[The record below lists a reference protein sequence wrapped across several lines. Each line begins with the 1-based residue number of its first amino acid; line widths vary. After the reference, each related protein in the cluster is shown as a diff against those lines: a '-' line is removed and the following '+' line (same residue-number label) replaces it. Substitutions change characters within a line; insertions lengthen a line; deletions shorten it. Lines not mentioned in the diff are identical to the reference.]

1 MALKHSYTLLAP
13 IYDTLVS
20 GPLDFY
26 REKSL
31 ARLNDTNNKQ
41 ILINGIGSGLDIPYL
56 PTDAHYV
63 GTDITPAMLRRAQK
77 RASKHATECAPG
89 PSLDISF
96 QIADSQ
102 ALPFQDNSFDIIIMH
117 LILAVV
123 PDPALALQEASRVL
137 KPGGS
142 IHLFDKFIRPGQLA
156 LGRRLLSI
164 FSRHIATRTDVVFED
179 VLKTCPQLQIVT
191 DEPALAKGWFRLIE
205 LEKSSVGSF

>member
-13 IYDTLVS
+13 VYDALVS

-31 ARLNDTNNKQ
+31 SRITDTNNKY
-41 ILINGIGSGLDIPYL
+41 ILINGIGSGLDIPFL
-56 PTDAHYV
+56 PTDACYI
-63 GTDITPAMLRRAQK
+63 GTDITPAMLRRAKK
-77 RASKHATECAPG
+77 RAAEDKSE

-96 QIADSQ
+96 QVADSQ

-123 PDPALALQEASRVL
+123 PDPVLALQEADRVL
-137 KPGGS
+137 KPGGK
-142 IHLFDKFIRPGQLA
+142 IYLFDKFIRPGQLA
-156 LGRRLLSI
+156 IVRRLLSI
-164 FSRHIATRTDVVFED
+164 FVRHFATRTDVVFEN
-179 VLKTCPQLQIVT
+179 VLKTCPELHLVQ

-205 LEKSSVGSF
+205 LEKQK

>member
-13 IYDTLVS
+13 IYDAMVS

-31 ARLNDTNNKQ
+31 ARLTGTENKK
-41 ILINGIGSGLDIPYL
+41 ILINGIGSGLDIPHL

-63 GTDITPAMLRRAQK
+63 GTDITPAMLQRAEK
-77 RASKHATECAPG
+77 RAASHLTNA
-89 PSLDISF
+89 SLDIDF

-102 ALPFQDNSFDIIIMH
+102 TLPFADEHFDIIIMH

-123 PDPALALQEASRVL
+123 PKPELALQEACRVL
-137 KPGGS
+137 KPGGT
-142 IHLFDKFIRPGQLA
+142 IYLFDKFIKPGQLA
-156 LGRRLLSI
+156 IVRRMLSFFI
-164 FSRHIATRTDVVFED
+164 RHIATRTDVVFEH
-179 VLKTCPQLQIVT
+179 VLQTCPQLEVIT

-205 LEKSSVGSF
+205 LRKLSVGSH